1 MPTPKIPPTNTQL
14 LGPMVDGFTV
24 GQWCS
29 SPDGSGPATAVAV
42 IFNLQQ
48 VGDVM
53 LRLKSRRAVDEMI
66 AALEE
71 HRNAVFGDR
80 SA

>member
-1 MPTPKIPPTNTQL
+1 MPTPKIPPKNTQL

-24 GQWCS
+24 GQWCPS
-29 SPDGSGPATAVAV
+29 TDGGGPATAVAV

-48 VGDVM
+48 VGDVV
-53 LRLKSRRAVDEMI
+53 LRLGSRRAVDEMI

-71 HRNAVFGDR
+71 HRDAVFGDQ
-80 SA
+80 S